1 MRDAHAHAFS
11 MRDTHAHGFS
21 MRDAHANLFFMRD
34 THAHVFSW
42 GTLMFRPPS
51 QLHDNTYRPF
61 FHVIV
66 MSWSHLI
73 HAFFHPLGPSSFVMH
88 QTLLHGCHAN
98 GQWMAAPGRTSNLK
112 TRMRMASTL
121 TKCPWQHHIS
131 TKELVLWNL
140 HPSRWQKLSQH
151 SYSKTCAAHTSTC
164 AHKSGIYT
172 KAEKKL
178 LGLRICSAPR
188 SSWSCIQSLMADQ
201 LSRTNDKLQQ
211 KILRTWLNL
220 WLHVLFWS
228 CFEQR
233 PSMFSLLSC
242 PSPKRCIPFLEVKTS
257 I

>member
-1 MRDAHAHAFS
+1 MCSNVCPLKKCARFLWYHWRLHIAFDLRKGCLMRDTHAHSCTCSFFMRDTHAHVISTRDTHANLFFMRDAHAHAFS

-88 QTLLHGCHAN
+88 QTLLNGCHAN

-164 AHKSGIYT
+164 LLYT
-172 KAEKKL
+172 
-178 LGLRICSAPR
+178 S
-188 SSWSCIQSLMADQ
+188 
-201 LSRTNDKLQQ
+201 
-211 KILRTWLNL
+211 
-220 WLHVLFWS
+220 
-228 CFEQR
+228 
-233 PSMFSLLSC
+233 
-242 PSPKRCIPFLEVKTS
+242 PSPRDA
-257 I
+257 